1 MLDAINTAIV
11 KVRVLLQD
19 LFPQKLTSHESM
31 FIFCIDIPMINQTDS
46 RIPSFAEFNQF
57 EALSHNKNDKWIPGS
72 GKVGSRGLQSLSTDP
87 IGG

>member
-1 MLDAINTAIV
+1 
-11 KVRVLLQD
+11 
-19 LFPQKLTSHESM
+19 M

-46 RIPSFAEFNQF
+46 RIPSSAEFNQF